1 MLLELPDQEFKTVII
16 NMLSILMENVSR
28 KREFRN
34 SKKILFKLEMKNT
47 ITQMKNDFNG
57 ISTTEKRI
65 SEL

>member
-16 NMLSILMENVSR
+16 NMLSMLMENVSR
-28 KREFRN
+28 KIEFL
-34 SKKILFKLEMKNT
+34 KKILFKLEMKNT
-47 ITQMKNDFNG
+47 ITQIKNDFNG

>member
-1 MLLELPDQEFKTVII
+1 
-16 NMLSILMENVSR
+16 MLSILMENVSR